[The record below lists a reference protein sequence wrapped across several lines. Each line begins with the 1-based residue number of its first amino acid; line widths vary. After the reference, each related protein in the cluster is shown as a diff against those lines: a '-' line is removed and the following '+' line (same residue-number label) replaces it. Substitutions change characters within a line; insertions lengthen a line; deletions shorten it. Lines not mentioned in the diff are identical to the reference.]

1 MENKD
6 ILERKAKSE
15 HHTVY
20 QMYCS
25 NTVCDRLKR
34 LKDKLAEKNLMFKF
48 DGNKYAIFVLDINK
62 RTQITDYILNLEQ
75 VEDFAENA

>member
-1 MENKD
+1 
-6 ILERKAKSE
+6 
-15 HHTVY
+15 
-20 QMYCS
+20 
-25 NTVCDRLKR
+25 
-34 LKDKLAEKNLMFKF
+34 MFKF